1 MKAIVRERYGPPDV
15 LELRDVEP
23 PEVADGAVLVRVDA
37 SSVNP
42 VDWYETMGR
51 PYVARMTMGLR
62 RPKVTRLGRDFAGR
76 IEATGEGV
84 FGVKNGAFAEYVAV
98 REGKL
103 APKPASLTFEQAAA
117 VPLAGVT
124 ALQALR
130 DKGGVQPGQHV
141 LINGASGGV
150 GTLAVQIAKW
160 LGAEVT
166 GVCST
171 PNVDLVR
178 SLGADHVVD
187 YRRDDFTRSGRRY
200 DLMIDVA
207 GSRSFS
213 ECRRVL
219 APDARL
225 VIVGGPK
232 ANRFLGPFA
241 HVVKTRV
248 AAIGRGQTVVF
259 FLAEVTKDALTAVGE
274 MIEAGKVRPV
284 MDRRYGLREVPDAL
298 RYLGEGHARG
308 KVVIAV
314 R

>member
-225 VIVGGPK
+225 
-232 ANRFLGPFA
+232 
-241 HVVKTRV
+241 
-248 AAIGRGQTVVF
+248 
-259 FLAEVTKDALTAVGE
+259 
-274 MIEAGKVRPV
+274 
-284 MDRRYGLREVPDAL
+284 
-298 RYLGEGHARG
+298 
-308 KVVIAV
+308 
-314 R
+314 

>member
-51 PYVARMTMGLR
+51 PYVGRMTMGLR

-76 IEATGEGV
+76 IEATGEEV
-84 FGVKNGAFAEYVAV
+84 FGVKNGAFAECVAV
-98 REGKL
+98 REGRL
-103 APKPASLTFEQAAA
+103 APKPASLTLEQAATIPIA
-117 VPLAGVT
+117 SVT

-150 GTLAVQIAKW
+150 GTFTVQIAKW

-219 APDARL
+219 APDATL

-241 HVVKTRV
+241 HVVKTRA
-248 AAIGRGQTVVF
+248 AAIGKGQTVVF
-259 FLAEVTKDALTAVGE
+259 FIAEVTKDALTAVGE
-274 MIEAGKVRPV
+274 MIEAGKVTPV
-284 MDRRYGLREVPDAL
+284 IDRRYELLEVPDAL
-298 RYLGEGHARG
+298 RYLGEGHACG